1 MTFRY
6 RDDESSSSAGFL
18 FLAVGAAAGVA
29 AGMFLAQRF
38 GGLGAVVQRVRGRID
53 AATEEERLA
62 RRHARIEDYEGF
74 EGEDEIEDE
83 VEGADAYA
91 SADEELEE
99 RVLEAFRNDPIM
111 AERAVDI
118 GAVGEGII
126 ELTGWVHAENEADHA
141 VTLTRGVPGVETVI
155 NRLAIRREEELL
167 SRNAQRVAEG
177 DPALTEA
184 RWEGQGVGTGRR
196 RQGTSDEIDRHADPR
211 AELQDRWMEE
221 REAVRNAAEDLD
233 EIKAER
239 RSRTKRSAAKGDRSG
254 VPKGDV
260 VADPDSGLD
269 ASARAD

>member
-6 RDDESSSSAGFL
+6 RDDESTSSAGFL

-38 GGLGAVVQRVRGRID
+38 GGLGAVVQRVRGRLD

-74 EGEDEIEDE
+74 EEEDEIEDE
-83 VEGADAYA
+83 VEGADAEAYA
-91 SADEELEE
+91 SADEELEG
-99 RVLEAFRNDPIM
+99 RVLEAFRNDPLL

-211 AELQDRWMEE
+211 ANLQDRWMEE

-239 RSRTKRSAAKGDRSG
+239 RSRGRKSASKSVA
-254 VPKGDV
+254 KGDV
-260 VADPDSGLD
+260 VSDPDSGLD